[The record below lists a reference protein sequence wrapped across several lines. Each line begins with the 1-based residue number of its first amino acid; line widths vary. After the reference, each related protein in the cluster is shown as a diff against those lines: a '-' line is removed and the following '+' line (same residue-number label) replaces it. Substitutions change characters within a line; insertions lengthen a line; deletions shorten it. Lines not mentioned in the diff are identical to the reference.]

1 MTHKNNIDLIVGN
14 SPPIWRIKDL
24 IDQVVDTDLNVLICG
39 ESGVGKEIVARTLH
53 ERSYR
58 SNHPLVKVNCAALPG
73 ELLESELFGYDRG
86 AFTGAA
92 QSKPGKFELADSG
105 TILLDEIG
113 DMPVILQ
120 AKLLQVLQDAVF
132 ARVGG
137 ITEIHVNTWVISLTN
152 HDLDL
157 DIKRG
162 KFREDL
168 FYRLNIIKITV
179 PPLRDRLEDLPAL
192 IEHFIQKYGDMLKGK
207 SISISKRLKKVFA
220 EYHWPGNVRE
230 LENYIRRL
238 IVLGDPDM
246 LAEEILERTAKT
258 SEEQSAGDLWA
269 SEESLL
275 DSVLENSAKEL
286 QTRFPSLK
294 EIQKK
299 TLARIEKFVIEE
311 ALRRT
316 KGNRKQAAQLLQIS
330 YKALLYKIKNFGV
343 EIPSKNFPGDA
354 IEVKLPSNME
364 PFV

>member
-1 MTHKNNIDLIVGN
+1 
-14 SPPIWRIKDL
+14 
-24 IDQVVDTDLNVLICG
+24 
-39 ESGVGKEIVARTLH
+39 
-53 ERSYR
+53 
-58 SNHPLVKVNCAALPG
+58 
-73 ELLESELFGYDRG
+73 
-86 AFTGAA
+86 
-92 QSKPGKFELADSG
+92 
-105 TILLDEIG
+105 
-113 DMPVILQ
+113 
-120 AKLLQVLQDAVF
+120 
-132 ARVGG
+132 
-137 ITEIHVNTWVISLTN
+137 
-152 HDLDL
+152 
-157 DIKRG
+157 
-162 KFREDL
+162 
-168 FYRLNIIKITV
+168 
-179 PPLRDRLEDLPAL
+179 
-192 IEHFIQKYGDMLKGK
+192 
-207 SISISKRLKKVFA
+207 
-220 EYHWPGNVRE
+220 
-230 LENYIRRL
+230 
-238 IVLGDPDM
+238 M
-246 LAEEILERTAKT
+246 LAEQILERTAKT